1 MASAAALPQRI
12 VRHRHPGRW
21 VAVLVAVL
29 AAAGFVDLLLTRPQ
43 WEWPTVWQ
51 YLFAPLVLR
60 GLANTIELTFIAMF
74 FGLVLGLV
82 VALMRMSDN
91 PVLRLT
97 SGLYI
102 WFNRAVPVLVTLLF
116 IFFLAALVPTI
127 SLGIPYGPQFVT
139 YPTNMLISQFTAAAL
154 GLIFIEAAYIAEIIR
169 GGILSVPRG
178 QAEAA
183 RSVGMTEPQVLR
195 RIVLPQAI
203 RVMVPAL
210 GNQFISLFK
219 NTSIVS
225 VIGYAELLTTVQAI
239 YTQTYRTIPLLTVAC
254 IWYLSLASLA
264 MVGQGWLERRFG
276 RGFEASPARSGAP
289 APPPAP

>member
-1 MASAAALPQRI
+1 MTDLAMAAPAVQSMKFIR
-12 VRHRHPGRW
+12 RRRPGRW
-21 VAVLVAVL
+21 IAAAITAL
-29 AAAGFVDLLLTRPQ
+29 AAAGVIEVLVTRPQ
-43 WEWPTVWQ
+43 WEWPVVWQ
-51 YLFAPLVLR
+51 YLFAPAVLR
-60 GLANTIELTFIAMF
+60 GLVNTLELTFIAMI
-74 FGLVLGLV
+74 FGLIFGLA
-82 VALMRMSDN
+82 VALMRLSHN

-116 IFFLAALVPTI
+116 IFFLAALIPTI
-127 SLGIPYGPQFVT
+127 SIGIPYGPQFAT
-139 YPTNMLISQFTAAAL
+139 YPTNKLISQFTAAAL

-169 GGILSVPRG
+169 GGVLSVPRG

-183 RSVGMTEPQVLR
+183 RTLGMTEALLFR

-225 VIGYAELLTTVQAI
+225 VIGYSELLTTVQSI

-264 MVGQGWLERRFG
+264 MLGQRWLELRYG
-276 RGFEASPARSGAP
+276 RGFEASPSEEGGGS
-289 APPPAP
+289 